1 VVNQDEEFERR
12 YEREELL
19 YSLLVPPI
27 IGSTFTRFPQALK
40 QWLTGIVRRRKL
52 RKLRNE

>member
-1 VVNQDEEFERR
+1 MNQDEEFERR